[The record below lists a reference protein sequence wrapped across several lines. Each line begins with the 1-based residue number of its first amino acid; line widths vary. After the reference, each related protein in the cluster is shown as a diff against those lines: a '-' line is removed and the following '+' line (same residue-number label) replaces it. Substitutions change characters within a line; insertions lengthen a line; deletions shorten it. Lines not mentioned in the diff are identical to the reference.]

1 MFESLMM
8 TPGERLVHGRCLI
21 PPEIWESSQAL
32 AFCGHALEMNLERTI
47 VLGEFVHYELCTLQ
61 QPTLSLETST

>member
-47 VLGEFVHYELCTLQ
+47 VLGEFAHYELCALQ